1 MCTVLLPPG
10 VNPTAL
16 NKYIKIN
23 TLHNSIERKFM
34 TLHTCFTKWSYE
46 HRPTTTECRSVP
58 ELIQQSWSCG
68 CQTKLHT
75 SLIFTWSYLFTL
87 LSSCLERTNF
97 YNTTKENKIK
107 PCSTK
112 PVQFKTCNLQ
122 CCAAYAVRRLRAL
135 ISTCAQSCQH
145 RPKKCQAETLI

>member
-10 VNPTAL
+10 VNPTAV
-16 NKYIKIN
+16 NKYINIISYTIQLKGN
-23 TLHNSIERKFM
+23 LGLSTR
-34 TLHTCFTKWSYE
+34 FTKLSYV
-46 HRPTTTECRSVP
+46 HRPSTAECGSVP
-58 ELIQQSWSCG
+58 EPVQRRWSCG
-68 CQTKLHT
+68 CQTKLNT
-75 SLIFTWSYLFTL
+75 SLIFTWSYLFTV
-87 LSSCLERTNF
+87 LSSCLVRTNF

-122 CCAAYAVRRLRAL
+122 CCAAYAVRRLCAL
-135 ISTCAQSCQH
+135 ITTCAQSCQH